1 MARHVSLA
9 PQPIQVEE
17 KTPDEQIDQ
26 APAHSHHGEIGSGLV
41 PMGTRTT
48 GTTTDPEKA
57 STRYAESDTG
67 LVFREENRK
76 AERKLLAKLD
86 IAILPFAVLLYLSAY
101 LDRGNLAN
109 ARLQGLQANVLEGKD
124 SNYSIALTMFYIT
137 YIVFSVPGTLLAKQ
151 FLPSRSIACGALIWS
166 IAATCQAAT
175 FNPAGLYVCRLFVGV
190 GEAMFGQAMGLH
202 LSYWY
207 TKRDLAKRIG
217 LFISAGALSGAFAG
231 LISFGV
237 SNIRNA
243 PLPQWRILFLIEG
256 CPSMLLAICVFFFL
270 PSKPEK
276 SRYLTEEERTIC
288 LTRLN
293 SENNV
298 EMEAGIEWGGVKRS
312 LTDWKTYV
320 VSVAYS
326 CFNLGLGSVSG
337 FLPTIIKGFGYS
349 NAEAQLFTVPPY
361 AVALVFMLLL
371 TSFSDYKQ
379 TRGLPIASVFI
390 LGIIG
395 WSVLLT
401 VPAVHNTH
409 AQNSARYFACIL
421 IVTAGYTNIP
431 LMMSWQSGCT
441 GSQSQRATSLG
452 MLNTLGQCLSLAA
465 AFLFP
470 TKEGP
475 QYRKGSIVNITFQAL
490 GLVIVLSMTAYYRYE
505 NRRRDKVEGGRPA
518 KGVALNVR
526 EQYDLAPGFRYV
538 P

>member
-1 MARHVSLA
+1 MARHVSVQ
-9 PQPIQVEE
+9 QPNSIMEE
-17 KTPDEQIDQ
+17 KTPDEHIDRETDNETGL
-26 APAHSHHGEIGSGLV
+26 APT
-41 PMGTRTT
+41 GTRLT
-48 GTTTDPEKA
+48 GTTGVGTDVEKA
-57 STRYAESDTG
+57 STKYASSETG
-67 LVFREENRK
+67 MVFRDENKK

-109 ARLQGLQANVLEGKD
+109 ARLQGLQASVLEGKD

-137 YIVFSVPGTLLAKQ
+137 YIVCSIPGTLLAKQ
-151 FLPSRSIACGALIWS
+151 FLPSRSIAAGAMIWS

-175 FNPAGLYVCRLFVGV
+175 YNRAGLYTCRLFVGI
-190 GEAMFGQAMGLH
+190 GESMFGQAMGLH
-202 LSYWY
+202 LSFWY
-207 TKRDLAKRIG
+207 TKADLAKRIG

-237 SNIRNA
+237 SSIRGA

-256 CPSMLLAICVFFFL
+256 CPSVILAICVFLFL
-270 PSKPEK
+270 PSRPET
-276 SRYLTEEERTIC
+276 SRYLNEDERTLC

-298 EMEAGIEWGGVKRS
+298 ETELGIEWGGVKRC
-312 LTDWKTYV
+312 LTDWKTYA

-349 NAEAQLFTVPPY
+349 NAKAQLFTVPPY

-371 TSFSDYKQ
+371 TSFSDHKQ
-379 TRGLPIASVFI
+379 TRGLPVASVFI

-401 VPAVHNTH
+401 VPATNISQT
-409 AQNSARYFACIL
+409 QYSARYFACIL

-441 GSQSQRATSLG
+441 GSQSQRAASLG

-470 TKEGP
+470 SHEGP
-475 QYRKGSIVNITFQAL
+475 QFRKGSIVNITFQAL
-490 GLVIVLSMTAYYRYE
+490 GLVIVLCMTAWYRWE
-505 NRRRDKVEGGRPA
+505 NKRRDRVEGGRPV
-518 KGVALNVR
+518 KGAVLNVR
-526 EQYDLAPGFRYV
+526 EEYDLAPGFRYV